1 MLWAL
6 ARVTFRSILIEHTSR
21 KRKQYESFLASVDI
35 LHTLEPHERAKIA
48 DSLEERI
55 YEDGEDACV
64 QGEVRTAPPRACL
77 TLQVG
82 TNFYLIETGQAEV
95 IKDGHSVAVLGRGQY
110 FGEVRSP
117 AVDEF

>member
-64 QGEVRTAPPRACL
+64 QGEVRRSWLCSHADGCRSAP
-77 TLQVG
+77 TS
-82 TNFYLIETGQAEV
+82 T
-95 IKDGHSVAVLGRGQY
+95 
-110 FGEVRSP
+110 
-117 AVDEF
+117 